1 MQTGGHSLGV
11 FAENTSAFFDYL
23 HHTRIPSS
31 CGFKDYGCQHR
42 DFHFICR
49 LHPANQF
56 IKIVQRK
63 RMQDFGSELHLAV
76 MQIVFAQEQAERLDG
91 KKITAAGIAQ
101 DVPPPARSL
110 DPVAAASSYRGT
122 ASGVDDDAV
131 TMIERR
137 CQPGVAITAC
147 DNFGVWP
154 DLETDLLE

>member
-1 MQTGGHSLGV
+1 
-11 FAENTSAFFDYL
+11 
-23 HHTRIPSS
+23 
-31 CGFKDYGCQHR
+31 
-42 DFHFICR
+42 
-49 LHPANQF
+49 
-56 IKIVQRK
+56 
-63 RMQDFGSELHLAV
+63 
-76 MQIVFAQEQAERLDG
+76 MQIVFAKDQAKRLDG
-91 KKITAAGIAQ
+91 KKITASGIAQ

-154 DLETDLLE
+154 DLETDLLEQAAIFLCGATGKNNSRVIDLLWQF